1 LVGSTTSQLAAPT
14 THSAAATRKEDVHPK
29 RDAIHGV
36 NIAVRKAPN
45 WLPVFMIPE
54 TVPDDP
60 PAMSAVTD
68 QKELWD
74 K

>member
-1 LVGSTTSQLAAPT
+1 LVGSTTNQLAAPT
-14 THSAAATRKEDVHPK
+14 THNAAATRKEDVHPK
-29 RDAIHGV
+29 RDAIQGV
-36 NIAVRKAPN
+36 SIAVRKAPN

-68 QKELWD
+68 QKELCD